1 MFFIL
6 SSFLKALHLQII
18 QRRTCLEMAY
28 RAIKIRLIMNKIKIL
43 IILATLS
50 SFNITHGLEDKIV
63 AIVNDNVVLK
73 SELTSKLATIN
84 LQGVSRLEVVKLK
97 REVLDQ
103 LIEESLLVQAANRLG
118 INISDIDIQNRIRL
132 IAQNQN
138 LTVLQL
144 KEAVEAQSID
154 YIEYLDNLRKR
165 IQIEELYRTQFTSRA
180 YVSEEEVQSYLKNN
194 NNLKGTDNYMSV
206 IEYLIEDENN
216 ELDSAKVNILVQNIK
231 VNGLEDTRS
240 RYPNLKINVTDI
252 NDILFESLPDIYQ
265 NNLKILDQNSY
276 TKLFKTG
283 KGYTFLKVINSSML
297 SEEYKVSHILMR
309 TNPMENLKSL
319 KEKFYKIKRDAIEEN
334 NFSDQA
340 QKYSLDKA
348 SAINGGSLGWIS
360 KQLVVPEF
368 RKIMIDIDV
377 GEISEPFKTQ
387 FGWHILYLE
396 DKRIKNIANDIV
408 KRQVISILKER
419 KVEVAKK
426 EWLSKLKDQAY
437 IKIIE

>member
-1 MFFIL
+1 
-6 SSFLKALHLQII
+6 
-18 QRRTCLEMAY
+18 
-28 RAIKIRLIMNKIKIL
+28 MNKIKIL
-43 IILATLS
+43 IILAALS

-73 SELTSKLATIN
+73 SELNSKLATIN

-144 KEAVEAQSID
+144 KEAVEAQNID

-180 YVSEEEVQSYLKNN
+180 YVSEEEVRSYLKNN

-216 ELDSAKVNILVQNIK
+216 ELDSAKVNILVRNIK

-252 NDILFESLPDIYQ
+252 NDVLFESLPDIYQ

-283 KGYTFLKVINSSML
+283 KGYTFLEVINSSML

-319 KEKFYKIKRDAIEEN
+319 KEKFYKIKSDAMEEN

-408 KRQVISILKER
+408 KQQVISILKER